1 MEMRSSRRERDNR
14 EPFVN
19 MGQQKNP
26 EPRFTSRAE
35 YSETPDP
42 IVDGDWGVEM
52 GG

>member
-1 MEMRSSRRERDNR
+1 MRNRRERDNR

-26 EPRFTSRAE
+26 EPRFAE
-35 YSETPDP
+35 KPQWTETPDAML
-42 IVDGDWGVEM
+42 DGDWGVEM